1 MLKKVRHSPEV
12 DLSTNDLGV
21 IEKTFKK
28 KFISKLFK
36 DLNEEIELSIE
47 KDTCLYFPIEYQNGG
62 CDGINGKPIN
72 DPDVMY
78 LSLPLGEYSDES
90 PTWSFRLSDVIDE
103 AIDLHRY
110 IAEKEITLPTE
121 SSSVFIPLR
130 DHLRALA
137 DKIDEALERGKLI
150 SSEEDHSET
159 EEV

>member
-1 MLKKVRHSPEV
+1 MMLKKVTHSPKV
-12 DLSTNDLGV
+12 DLSTNDLGD

-36 DLNEEIELSIE
+36 GLNKEIESVIE
-47 KDTCLYFPIEYQNGG
+47 EDAGLYFPIEYQNGG
-62 CDGINGKPIN
+62 CDGINGKPIK
-72 DPDVMY
+72 DPDVIY
-78 LSLPLGEYSDES
+78 LRLPLGEYSDDL

-103 AIDLHRY
+103 VIDYHRY
-110 IAEKEITLPTE
+110 FDKKEIAIPPK

-137 DKIDEALERGKLI
+137 DKIDEGLERGK
-150 SSEEDHSET
+150 SEA